1 MKLNE
6 KLIQIKNSISHKI
19 KTPIKESRQSN
30 ITISRINTKTPCA
43 QRPNHQLISAKRT
56 AFRTESA
63 ADIDF
68 TKPEIFKKEG
78 IKNPY
83 ISKTLFRL

>member
-56 AFRTESA
+56 AFRTESV

-68 TKPEIFKKEG
+68 TEIFKKEG